1 MSVTDKLLSNA
12 ESYAA
17 SYDKAS
23 LPMPPGLQVPSLPA
37 WTPGSIRTGS
47 SV

>member
-1 MSVTDKLLSNA
+1 MSVTDKLLGNA

-23 LPMPPGLQVPSLPA
+23 LRGCPEFR
-37 WTPGSIRTGS
+37 RTS
-47 SV
+47 AAARC